1 MMDRNEKCLAI
12 TDADFPR
19 AAAAYAW
26 VDAGGE
32 LVVEYRRENVRSG
45 LEETVRRA
53 VVDAEEIDKMAAY
66 YQVTVNELPA
76 MSDEACGVGYAT
88 TLSEVERAFGDAL
101 EVILESGANYKFK

>member
-19 AAAAYAW
+19 SAAVYAW

-32 LVVEYRRENVRSG
+32 LVVEYGRENERSG
-45 LEETVRRA
+45 QEETVRRA
-53 VVDAEEIDKMAAY
+53 VVDAEEIVKMAAY
-66 YQVTVNELPA
+66 YRVTVNELPA
-76 MSDEACGVGYAT
+76 VLDEACGVSYAT

>member
-19 AAAAYAW
+19 SAAVYAW

-32 LVVEYRRENVRSG
+32 LVVEYGRENERSG
-45 LEETVRRA
+45 QEETVRRA
-53 VVDAEEIDKMAAY
+53 VVDAEEIVKMAAY
-66 YQVTVNELPA
+66 YRVTVNELPA
-76 MSDEACGVGYAT
+76 VLDEECSVGYAT
-88 TLSEVERAFGDAL
+88 TLSDVERAFGDAL

>member
-53 VVDAEEIDKMAAY
+53 VVDADESRKMAAY
-66 YQVTVNELPA
+66 YRVKVDELPA
-76 MSDEACGVGYAT
+76 VLEEACGVGYAT

>member
-19 AAAAYAW
+19 SAAVYAW

-32 LVVEYRRENVRSG
+32 LVVEYRRENERSG
-45 LEETVRRA
+45 QEETVRRA
-53 VVDAEEIDKMAAY
+53 VVDAEEIVKMAAY
-66 YQVTVNELPA
+66 YRVTVKELPA
-76 MSDEACGVGYAT
+76 VLDEACGVSYAT

-101 EVILESGANYKFK
+101 EVILESGAKYNFK

>member
-19 AAAAYAW
+19 SAAVY
-26 VDAGGE
+26 
-32 LVVEYRRENVRSG
+32 
-45 LEETVRRA
+45 A
-53 VVDAEEIDKMAAY
+53 VVDAEEIVKMAAY
-66 YQVTVNELPA
+66 YRVTVKELPA
-76 MSDEACGVGYAT
+76 VLDEECGVSYAT

>member
-19 AAAAYAW
+19 SAAVYAW

-32 LVVEYRRENVRSG
+32 LVVEYGRENERSG
-45 LEETVRRA
+45 QEETVRRA
-53 VVDAEEIDKMAAY
+53 VVDAEEIVKMAAY
-66 YQVTVNELPA
+66 YRVTVKELPA
-76 MSDEACGVGYAT
+76 VLDEECGVSYAT